1 MRNAVQKK
9 MKHNLS
15 NKKQFVKQKN
25 NHRTS
30 DNLSIYL
37 QTYSNNKIK

>member
-1 MRNAVQKK
+1 MRNVVQKK
-9 MKHNLS
+9 MKHNIS
-15 NKKQFVKQKN
+15 KKKQFVKQQN

-30 DNLSIYL
+30 DNL